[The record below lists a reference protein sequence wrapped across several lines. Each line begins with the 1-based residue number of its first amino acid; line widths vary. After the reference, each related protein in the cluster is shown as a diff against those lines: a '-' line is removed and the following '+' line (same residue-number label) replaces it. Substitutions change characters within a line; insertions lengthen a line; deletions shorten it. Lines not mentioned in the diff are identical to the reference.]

1 MLLLFSVPF
10 PLPVRGRPFF
20 RFRPGN
26 RRAGEFPGKTR
37 AQALPDPERR
47 DDYSIVRM
55 SLKPV
60 TSKISMMTSPTP
72 VTFMVP

>member
-1 MLLLFSVPF
+1 MPDMGETGRIKSCCFPAPPPAGLFW
-10 PLPVRGRPFF
+10 RM
-20 RFRPGN
+20 
-26 RRAGEFPGKTR
+26 
-37 AQALPDPERR
+37 PDPEGRG
-47 DDYSIVRM
+47 DYSIVRM